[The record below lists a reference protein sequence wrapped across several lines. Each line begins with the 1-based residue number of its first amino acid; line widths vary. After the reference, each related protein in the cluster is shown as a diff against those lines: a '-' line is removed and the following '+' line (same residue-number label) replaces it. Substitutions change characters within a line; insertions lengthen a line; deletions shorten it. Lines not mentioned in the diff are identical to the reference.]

1 MQMTV
6 GETVDRYTIEFRK
19 WIYGHGDKELLFAI
33 DQYMRK
39 RFGNDAC
46 ELLFRGVEMA
56 MFNSAI
62 AELEWQIRA
71 GKITDLAEI
80 GRRAQVI
87 RDLNAERVEARNKL
101 CLAFGE
107 RPSVI
112 HYGKGDLKAEELTL
126 DVQMP
131 GNRCIR

>member
-6 GETVDRYTIEFRK
+6 GEIVDRYTIELRK
-19 WIYGHGDKELLFAI
+19 WIYGHGDRELLYAI

-39 RFGNDAC
+39 RFGNDAW
-46 ELLFRGVEMA
+46 ELTSHAVEMA

-71 GKITDLAEI
+71 GKLTDLAEI
-80 GRRAQVI
+80 GRRAQII
-87 RDLNAERVEARNKL
+87 RDLNGERVEARNKL

-112 HYGKGDLKAEELTL
+112 HYGKGDLKAEELTH
-126 DVQMP
+126 DVQVP
-131 GNRCIR
+131 TNRCIR